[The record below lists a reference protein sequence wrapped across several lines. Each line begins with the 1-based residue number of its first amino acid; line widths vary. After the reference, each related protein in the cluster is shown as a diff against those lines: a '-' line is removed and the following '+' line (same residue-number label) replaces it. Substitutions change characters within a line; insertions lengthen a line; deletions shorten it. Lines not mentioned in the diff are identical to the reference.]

1 MQKHMTTRFPLCL
14 ILMELSSQLDAMKID
29 LDLSWR
35 SRDDNVEADALTN
48 HEFGGFSPDLR
59 VHIDLEKLGWL
70 VLPWLMKE
78 AETLFKDVLQAKSVP
93 RVSLQSPRKGVGHKS
108 SLRQDDPW

>member
-1 MQKHMTTRFPLCL
+1 
-14 ILMELSSQLDAMKID
+14 MELALQLEALKID
-29 LDLSWR
+29 IDLSWR

-48 HEFGGFSPDLR
+48 HEFEGFSPDLR
-59 VHIDLEKLGWL
+59 VNIDLEKLEWL

-78 AETLFKDVLQAKSVP
+78 AETLFKDVLEAKLVP
-93 RVSLQSPRKGVGHKS
+93 RAQELPPKKVVGHKS